1 MKSNPSVF
9 SQKID
14 QAVLT
19 HGREPTRGSLGSFMA
34 VLSASAF
41 VLSGCS
47 EESKKEEAK
56 KVEPP
61 QEEVKSSPAPTT
73 PAAPVATAT
82 GYRAL
87 NSDAED
93 GLWTGLRGVRETVPS
108 AGLTFRVQAI
118 EGDAGREAVAKD
130 LAAKLKNAGFESV
143 YETVKADGTKP
154 SGSALVKC
162 HFTRAQITEK
172 VFAVVGR
179 HYIGGQFE
187 MRSDDDT
194 SKQETVI
201 TLYAKPVF
209 SEEGRVTFE

>member
-19 HGREPTRGSLGSFMA
+19 HGREPTKGSIGSFLA

-41 VLSGCS
+41 VFSSCS
-47 EESKKEEAK
+47 EEAK
-56 KVEPP
+56 KEGAKKDELAK
-61 QEEVKSSPAPTT
+61 EEVKSSGAPTES
-73 PAAPVATAT
+73 AAPTSTAS
-82 GYRAL
+82 GYHAL

-93 GLWTGLRGVRETVPS
+93 GLWTGLRGVQETVPS
-108 AGLTFRVQAI
+108 AGLTFRVQAV

-130 LAAKLKNAGFESV
+130 LAAKLKKAGFESV
-143 YETVKADGTKP
+143 YESVKADGTKP

-172 VFAVVGR
+172 VFAIVGR

-194 SKQETVI
+194 PRQETII
-201 TLYAKPVF
+201 TLYAKPIF